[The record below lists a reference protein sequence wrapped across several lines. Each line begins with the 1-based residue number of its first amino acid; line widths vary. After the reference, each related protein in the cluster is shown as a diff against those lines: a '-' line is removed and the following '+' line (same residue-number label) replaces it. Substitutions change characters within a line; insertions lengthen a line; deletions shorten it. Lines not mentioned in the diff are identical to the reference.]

1 MTKKILPN
9 ELVLEEAGRLLEEGR
24 EVSFTPLGDSMLPFI
39 HGGKDTVT
47 LKIVPNVDVGD
58 IVLARLPGPQY
69 VLHRVVDRNHSRL
82 ILQGDGNIRGLE
94 GCTREDVIGT
104 VTAINGEK
112 PNRGT
117 FWCGILKPFR
127 RIILAIYRRII

>member
-1 MTKKILPN
+1 MTKKVLPN
-9 ELVLEEAGRLLEEGR
+9 ELVLEEAARLMEEGR

-47 LKIVPNVDVGD
+47 LKIVPHVDVGD

-69 VLHRVVDRNHSRL
+69 VLHRVVDRNRSRL
-82 ILQGDGNIRGLE
+82 ILQGDGNLRGLE

-104 VTAINGEK
+104 VTAINGKK
-112 PNRGT
+112 PGKGY
-117 FWCGILKPFR
+117 FWRGILKPFR